1 MAAKRIKS
9 SLVNLTYDI
18 LYESTVCHLYKCP
31 QMFQKKRSIQNIRK
45 RVLIQHV
52 SRLGLRQGRSEC
64 YQHEEILR
72 HTTFLIRFHIVSFQ
86 QFRSKKNGCQADV
99 NCLPI
104 DQQIVVTNK
113 MSISLESQAS
123 PKKSKVQK
131 LTFGIPFAFYKYFHK
146 SNKYKISMDIFAGNI

>member
-1 MAAKRIKS
+1 
-9 SLVNLTYDI
+9 
-18 LYESTVCHLYKCP
+18 
-31 QMFQKKRSIQNIRK
+31 MFQKKRSIQNIRK

-86 QFRSKKNGCQADV
+86 QFRLKENGCQADV

-113 MSISLESQAS
+113 MSISIELQAS
-123 PKKSKVQK
+123 PKKRKVPK
-131 LTFGIPFAFYKYFHK
+131 PTFGFPIVFYEYFHI
-146 SNKYKISMDIFAGNI
+146 SNKYKICMDNWVYLQAICENQNGSISLSQIKNIYKQ